1 MSYCPCLLDSA
12 DSSASPCF
20 PGSDSVASSVRKFP
34 CLHLKCSPH
43 CSQVKCVILPY
54 LTSHKNRFCLSKT
67 YKKYNEIRLFY
78 AQFLREY
85 FFSPFLCYNSN
96 MEQEKIIYGNIT
108 LSQLTHFAVELCGK
122 DALIQTGII
131 TDSELNDAY
140 KEKGSYLKFRYTDKN
155 SLFQKIYQFLS
166 ELEKEFEIPLSK
178 TLRKKSL
185 DGKYFEKVELSD
197 FQHFY
202 SHIIWSFIIQICGT
216 RPFENT
222 QNNLS
227 KKIIYDCLLKQ
238 QTSYFIEYIELAS
251 NTTFDEAITEFAK
264 VHNLKYE
271 QIYNEVAENINDNES
286 NSLLHVKKALQKC
299 RKENTNPTW
308 KIFYPFLKAVHK
320 RDKRFSFIFLNLYF
334 YLNFKNAVEWLSF
347 KKSDLQK
354 LELFCKIHQ
363 KTDTENIIQD
373 AISFINENVDMQN
386 LEGITKKASYFDSLL
401 NKNCRENLRIFQSNT
416 NELRNELPHSF
427 SFWENWFCAKD
438 YVYKYLDSGNL
449 EHLENAVKWY
459 GLAFENSKYFMGKS
473 SGQFIHEAIIVSV
486 YLDMKKNPTKAR
498 TRLQKTSDNNAD
510 TKTPLDKTTKNFY
523 DFGLAFDLLL
533 NDMNDACNL
542 YYHCFQNFWNCFS
555 PESECAKNI
564 KNKDL
569 FKASNIET
577 TDTPENEK
585 VLKSRE
591 TLLKITDAKI
601 NNILPTSH
609 NVAYTPISTAIIQGY
624 FDIVELY
631 LDKSKY
637 PSLDLNIP
645 NTNNCYPIHEIATQY
660 LRGNEQKKTKP
671 LVLKILERTDK
682 KVLFTRTNRQ
692 KISPLQTVIQ
702 SLDLDLNK
710 RFLDKMFG
718 TEKIPDD
725 FIISADEVS
734 PIYFALMI
742 KYFFNNPI
750 EYVKKI
756 GIGNI
761 NYKNLFEAGLSES
774 EKENFNT
781 FDISVVME
789 ISKNLEN
796 AVPKE
801 IFNKRKEEIKK
812 KTDEIVALYIER
824 TSDVDGF
831 ISYSMRDPIANKQ
844 GCTALL
850 YACEMDDVETCK
862 SLVSAGGNLRQEI
875 GKSPDFTLP
884 NGNMLFL
891 PNNFIHRAIYFKAWN
906 CLEWFLKDNKNIAA
920 EYMHKKEEN
929 MTWLVYF
936 LLMQQKEIFMNTQKY
951 LDVQNNIN
959 RFLPLFLE
967 AGASLKEDTA
977 FGSAERIL
985 NGR

>member
-1 MSYCPCLLDSA
+1 
-12 DSSASPCF
+12 
-20 PGSDSVASSVRKFP
+20 
-34 CLHLKCSPH
+34 
-43 CSQVKCVILPY
+43 
-54 LTSHKNRFCLSKT
+54 
-67 YKKYNEIRLFY
+67 
-78 AQFLREY
+78 
-85 FFSPFLCYNSN
+85 

-122 DALIQTGII
+122 DALIQIGFL

-166 ELEKEFEIPLSK
+166 ELEKEFEIPLHK
-178 TLRKKSL
+178 TKRKKSL
-185 DGKYFEKVELSD
+185 DGKYFEEVELSD
-197 FQHFY
+197 FQQFY

-227 KKIIYDCLLKQ
+227 KKIIYGHLLIQ
-238 QTSYFIEYIELAS
+238 LTTYFIEYIEFVS
-251 NTTFDEAITEFAK
+251 NITFDEAITEFAK

-271 QIYNEVAENINDNES
+271 QIYTEVAENINDNES
-286 NSLLHVKKALQKC
+286 DSLLHVKKALQKC

-308 KIFYPFLKAVHK
+308 KIFYPFLKAIHK
-320 RDKRFSFIFLNLYF
+320 KDKRFSFIFLNLYF
-334 YLNFKNAVEWLSF
+334 YLNFKNAIKWLSF

-373 AISFINENVDMQN
+373 AASFIDENVNIQN
-386 LEGITKKASYFDSLL
+386 LKDIAEKALYFDNLL
-401 NKNCRENLRIFQSNT
+401 NENCRENLISFQNT
-416 NELRNELPHSF
+416 MNELRNELPHSF

-459 GLAFENSKYFMGKS
+459 GLAFENGKYFMGKS

-498 TRLQKTSDNNAD
+498 TRLQKTSDNNTD

-533 NDMNDACNL
+533 NDMNDAYNL

-555 PESECAKNI
+555 PESECAKII

-601 NNILPTSH
+601 NNILPTTH
-609 NVAYTPISTAIIQGY
+609 NVAYTPISNAIIQGY

-637 PSLDLNIP
+637 PSLNLNIP
-645 NTNNCYPIHEIATQY
+645 NTNNCYPIHEIVSQY
-660 LRGNEQKKTKP
+660 LRGNNQEKIKP
-671 LVLKILERTDK
+671 LILQILEITDK

-710 RFLDKMFG
+710 RFLDKMFS

-742 KYFFNNPI
+742 KYLFNNPF
-750 EYVKKI
+750 EYAEKR
-756 GIGNI
+756 NI
-761 NYKNLFEAGLSES
+761 
-774 EKENFNT
+774 KEISHDS
-781 FDISVVME
+781 DISFIME
-789 ISKNLEN
+789 TSKNLEN
-796 AVPKE
+796 EIPKE
-801 IFNKRKEEIKK
+801 IRDKRKEETKK
-812 KTDEIVALYIER
+812 EINEIVDLYIER
-824 TSDVDGF
+824 TSSVDGF
-831 ISYSMRDPIANKQ
+831 ISYSMREPIANNQ

-850 YACEMDDVETCK
+850 YACEWDDVEICK
-862 SLVSAGGNLRQEI
+862 SLVFAGADLRKEI
-875 GKSPDFTLP
+875 GKTSELTLP

-891 PNNFIHRAIYFKAWN
+891 PYNFIHRTIYFKAWN
-906 CLEWFLKDNKNIAA
+906 CLEWYLKDNKNIAA

-936 LLMQQKEIFMNTQKY
+936 LLMQQFEVMQNPQKC
-951 LDVQNNIN
+951 LDTQNNIN
-959 RFLPLFLE
+959 RFLPLFLK
-967 AGASLKEDTA
+967 AGASLKEDTI

>member
-1 MSYCPCLLDSA
+1 
-12 DSSASPCF
+12 
-20 PGSDSVASSVRKFP
+20 
-34 CLHLKCSPH
+34 
-43 CSQVKCVILPY
+43 
-54 LTSHKNRFCLSKT
+54 
-67 YKKYNEIRLFY
+67 
-78 AQFLREY
+78 
-85 FFSPFLCYNSN
+85 
-96 MEQEKIIYGNIT
+96 MEQEKNIYGNVT
-108 LSQLTHFAVELCGK
+108 LSQLTHFAVEICGK
-122 DALIQTGII
+122 DALMQKKFV

-155 SLFQKIYQFLS
+155 SLFQKIYQFFS
-166 ELEKEFEIPLSK
+166 ELEKEFEIPLRK

-185 DGKYFEKVELSD
+185 DGKYFEEVELSD

-202 SHIIWSFIIQICGT
+202 SQIIWSFIIQICGT

-227 KKIIYDCLLKQ
+227 KKIIYGHLLIQ
-238 QTSYFIEYIELAS
+238 LTTYFIEYIEFVS
-251 NTTFDEAITEFAK
+251 NITFDEAITEFAK

-271 QIYNEVAENINDNES
+271 QIYNDVAENVSNHES
-286 NSLLHVKKALQKC
+286 DSLLNIRKALQKC

-308 KIFYPFLKAVHK
+308 KIFHPFLKAVHK
-320 RDKRFSFIFLNLYF
+320 RDKRFSFILLNLYF
-334 YLNFKNAVEWLSF
+334 YLNFKNAIKWLSF
-347 KKSDLQK
+347 KKTDLQK

-373 AISFINENVDMQN
+373 AASFIDENVNIQN
-386 LEGITKKASYFDSLL
+386 LKDIAEKALYFDNLL
-401 NKNCRENLRIFQSNT
+401 NENCRENLISFQNT
-416 NELRNELPHSF
+416 MNELRNELPHSF

-459 GLAFENSKYFMGKS
+459 GLAFENGKYFMGKS

-498 TRLQKTSDNNAD
+498 TRMQKTSDNNTD

-533 NDMNDACNL
+533 NDMNDAYNL

-555 PESECAKNI
+555 PESECAKII

-601 NNILPTSH
+601 NNILPTTH
-609 NVAYTPISTAIIQGY
+609 NVAYTPISNAIIQGY

-637 PSLDLNIP
+637 PSLNLNIP
-645 NTNNCYPIHEIATQY
+645 NTNNCYPIHEIVSQY
-660 LRGNEQKKTKP
+660 LRGNNQEKIKP
-671 LVLKILERTDK
+671 LILQILEITDK

-801 IFNKRKEEIKK
+801 ILNKRKEEIKK

-862 SLVSAGGNLRQEI
+862 SLVFAGGNLRQEI

-936 LLMQQKEIFMNTQKY
+936 LLMQQEEIFMNTQKY

>member
-1 MSYCPCLLDSA
+1 M
-12 DSSASPCF
+12 
-20 PGSDSVASSVRKFP
+20 
-34 CLHLKCSPH
+34 
-43 CSQVKCVILPY
+43 
-54 LTSHKNRFCLSKT
+54 
-67 YKKYNEIRLFY
+67 
-78 AQFLREY
+78 
-85 FFSPFLCYNSN
+85 
-96 MEQEKIIYGNIT
+96 
-108 LSQLTHFAVELCGK
+108 
-122 DALIQTGII
+122 
-131 TDSELNDAY
+131 
-140 KEKGSYLKFRYTDKN
+140 
-155 SLFQKIYQFLS
+155 
-166 ELEKEFEIPLSK
+166 
-178 TLRKKSL
+178 
-185 DGKYFEKVELSD
+185 
-197 FQHFY
+197 
-202 SHIIWSFIIQICGT
+202 IQICGT
-216 RPFENT
+216 RTFENT

-238 QTSYFIEYIELAS
+238 PISYFIEYIALVS
-251 NTTFDEAITEFAK
+251 TTTFDEVINGFTKE
-264 VHNLKYE
+264 HNLKYE
-271 QIYNEVAENINDNES
+271 QIYNDVAENINDNES
-286 NSLLHVKKALQKC
+286 DSLLNIRKALQKC

-308 KIFYPFLKAVHK
+308 KIFHPFLKAVHK
-320 RDKRFSFIFLNLYF
+320 RDKRFSFILLNLYF
-334 YLNFKNAVEWLSF
+334 YSNFKKAIKWLSF
-347 KKSDLQK
+347 KKTDLQK
-354 LELFCKIHQ
+354 LESFCKNHQ
-363 KTDTENIIQD
+363 KNDTENIIKD
-373 AISFINENVDMQN
+373 AASFINENVDMQN
-386 LEGITKKASYFDSLL
+386 LKDIAKKALYFDSLL

-427 SFWENWFCAKD
+427 FFWENWFCAKD

-449 EHLENAVKWY
+449 EHLENSVKWY
-459 GLAFENSKYFMGKS
+459 GLAFENGKYFMGKS

-498 TRLQKTSDNNAD
+498 TRLQKTSDNNSD
-510 TKTPLDKTTKNFY
+510 TKTPLDQTTKNFY
-523 DFGLAFDLLL
+523 DFGLTFDLLL
-533 NDMNDACNL
+533 NDMNDAYNL

-564 KNKDL
+564 QNEDL
-569 FKASNIET
+569 FKTYGIET

-637 PSLDLNIP
+637 PSLNLNIP
-645 NTNNCYPIHEIATQY
+645 NTNNCYPIHEIVSQY
-660 LRGNEQKKTKP
+660 LRGNDKEKIKP
-671 LVLKILERTDK
+671 LVLQILERTDK

-801 IFNKRKEEIKK
+801 ILNKRKEEIKK

-862 SLVSAGGNLRQEI
+862 SLVFAGGNLRQEI

-936 LLMQQKEIFMNTQKY
+936 LLMQQFEVMQNPQKC
-951 LDVQNNIN
+951 LDTQNNIN

-985 NGR
+985 NGK

>member
-1 MSYCPCLLDSA
+1 
-12 DSSASPCF
+12 
-20 PGSDSVASSVRKFP
+20 
-34 CLHLKCSPH
+34 
-43 CSQVKCVILPY
+43 
-54 LTSHKNRFCLSKT
+54 
-67 YKKYNEIRLFY
+67 
-78 AQFLREY
+78 
-85 FFSPFLCYNSN
+85 
-96 MEQEKIIYGNIT
+96 MEQKKIIYGNVT
-108 LSQLTHFAVELCGK
+108 LSQLIHFAVEICGK
-122 DALIQTGII
+122 GALMQKGFI

-140 KEKGSYLKFRYTDKN
+140 KEKGAYLKFRCTDKN
-155 SLFQKIYQFLS
+155 SLFQKIYQFFS
-166 ELEKEFEIPLSK
+166 EIEKEFEIPLHK
-178 TLRKKSL
+178 TERKKSL
-185 DGKYFEKVELSD
+185 DGKYFEEVELSD
-197 FQHFY
+197 FQQFY
-202 SHIIWSFIIQICGT
+202 SHIIWSFIVQICGT
-216 RPFENT
+216 RPFESP

-238 QTSYFIEYIELAS
+238 PTSYFIEYIALVS
-251 NTTFDEAITEFAK
+251 STTFDEVITEFAK

-286 NSLLHVKKALQKC
+286 DSLLNVRKALQKC

-308 KIFYPFLKAVHK
+308 KIFHPFLKAVHK
-320 RDKRFSFIFLNLYF
+320 RDKRFSFILLNLYF
-334 YLNFKNAVEWLSF
+334 YSNFKNAIKWLSF
-347 KKSDLQK
+347 KKTDLQK
-354 LELFCKIHQ
+354 LESFCKNHQ
-363 KTDTENIIQD
+363 KNDTENIIQD
-373 AISFINENVDMQN
+373 AINFTNESVDMQN
-386 LEGITKKASYFDSLL
+386 LKGITEKTLYFDKLL
-401 NKNCRENLRIFQSNT
+401 NKNCRENLRIFQSNM

-438 YVYKYLDSGNL
+438 YVYKYFDSGNL

-459 GLAFENSKYFMGKS
+459 GLAFENGKYFMGKS
-473 SGQFIHEAIIVSV
+473 SGQFIHEAIIVSA

-498 TRLQKTSDNNAD
+498 TRLQKTSDNNSD
-510 TKTPLDKTTKNFY
+510 TKTPLDQTTKNFY
-523 DFGLAFDLLL
+523 DFGLTFDLLL
-533 NDMNDACNL
+533 NDMNDAYNL

-564 KNKDL
+564 QNEDL
-569 FKASNIET
+569 FRDSGIET
-577 TDTPENEK
+577 TNTPENEK

-591 TLLKITDAKI
+591 TLLKISDAKI

-609 NVAYTPISTAIIQGY
+609 NVAYTPISNAIIQGY

-682 KVLFTRTNRQ
+682 KVLFTQTNRQ
-692 KISPLQTVIQ
+692 KISSLETVIQ

-710 RFLDKMFG
+710 RFLEKMFG
-718 TEKIPDD
+718 AEKIPND

-734 PIYFALMI
+734 PLYFALMI
-742 KYFFNNPI
+742 KYLFNNPV
-750 EYVKKI
+750 EYAEKI
-756 GIGNI
+756 NIGNI
-761 NYKNLFEAGLSES
+761 NYKNLFDPGLSES
-774 EKENFNT
+774 EKEKFHDS
-781 FDISVVME
+781 DISSA
-789 ISKNLEN
+789 IKNFKNLEN

-801 IFNKRKEEIKK
+801 ILNKRKEEIKK

-824 TSDVDGF
+824 TLDVDGF
-831 ISYSMRDPIANKQ
+831 ISYSMRDPIANNQ

-850 YACEMDDVETCK
+850 YACEMDDVEICK
-862 SLVSAGGNLRQEI
+862 SLISAGANLRQQI
-875 GKSPDFTLP
+875 GKTTELPLP

-906 CLEWFLKDNKNIAA
+906 RLEWFLKNNKNLAT
-920 EYMHKKEEN
+920 EYMHRKEEN

-936 LLMQQKEIFMNTQKY
+936 LLMQQNEIMQNPQKC
-951 LDVQNNIN
+951 LATQNNIN

-967 AGASLKEDTA
+967 AGASLKEETV

-985 NGR
+985 SGR

>member
-1 MSYCPCLLDSA
+1 
-12 DSSASPCF
+12 
-20 PGSDSVASSVRKFP
+20 
-34 CLHLKCSPH
+34 
-43 CSQVKCVILPY
+43 
-54 LTSHKNRFCLSKT
+54 
-67 YKKYNEIRLFY
+67 
-78 AQFLREY
+78 
-85 FFSPFLCYNSN
+85 

-122 DALIQTGII
+122 DALIQIGFL

-166 ELEKEFEIPLSK
+166 ELEKEFEIPLHK
-178 TLRKKSL
+178 TKRKKSL
-185 DGKYFEKVELSD
+185 DGKYFEEVELSD
-197 FQHFY
+197 FQQFY

-227 KKIIYDCLLKQ
+227 KKIIYGHLLIQ
-238 QTSYFIEYIELAS
+238 LTTYFIEYIEFVS
-251 NTTFDEAITEFAK
+251 NITFDEAITEFAK

-271 QIYNEVAENINDNES
+271 QIYTEVAENINDNES
-286 NSLLHVKKALQKC
+286 DSLLHVKKALQKC

-308 KIFYPFLKAVHK
+308 KIFYPFLKAIHK
-320 RDKRFSFIFLNLYF
+320 KDKRFSFIFLNLYF
-334 YLNFKNAVEWLSF
+334 YLNFKNAIKWLSF

-373 AISFINENVDMQN
+373 AASFIDENVNIQN
-386 LEGITKKASYFDSLL
+386 LKDIAEKALYFDNLL
-401 NKNCRENLRIFQSNT
+401 NENCRENLISFQNT
-416 NELRNELPHSF
+416 MNELRNELPHSF

-459 GLAFENSKYFMGKS
+459 GLAFENGKYFMGKS

-498 TRLQKTSDNNAD
+498 TRLQKTSDNNTD

-533 NDMNDACNL
+533 NDMNDAYNL

-555 PESECAKNI
+555 PESECAKII

-601 NNILPTSH
+601 NNILPTTH
-609 NVAYTPISTAIIQGY
+609 NVAYTPISNAIIQGY

-637 PSLDLNIP
+637 PSLNLNIP
-645 NTNNCYPIHEIATQY
+645 NTNNCYPIHEIVSQY
-660 LRGNEQKKTKP
+660 LRGNNQEKIKP
-671 LVLKILERTDK
+671 LILQILEITDK

-710 RFLDKMFG
+710 RFLDKMFS

-742 KYFFNNPI
+742 KYLFNNPF
-750 EYVKKI
+750 EYAEKR
-756 GIGNI
+756 NI
-761 NYKNLFEAGLSES
+761 
-774 EKENFNT
+774 KEISHDS
-781 FDISVVME
+781 DISFIME
-789 ISKNLEN
+789 TSKNLEN
-796 AVPKE
+796 EIPKE
-801 IFNKRKEEIKK
+801 IRDKRKEE
-812 KTDEIVALYIER
+812 TNEIVDLYIER
-824 TSDVDGF
+824 TSNVDGF
-831 ISYSMRDPIANKQ
+831 ISYSMRDPIANNQ

-850 YACEMDDVETCK
+850 YACEWDDVEICK
-862 SLVSAGGNLRQEI
+862 SLVFAGADLRKEI
-875 GKSPDFTLP
+875 GKTSELTLP

-891 PNNFIHRAIYFKAWN
+891 PNNFIHRTIYFKAWN
-906 CLEWFLKDNKNIAA
+906 CLEWYLKDNKNIAA

-936 LLMQQKEIFMNTQKY
+936 LLMQQFEVMQNPQKC
-951 LDVQNNIN
+951 LDTQNNIN

-967 AGASLKEDTA
+967 GVIVNCCGLKKSV
-977 FGSAERIL
+977 FFIRQPSFLHRPQKL
-985 NGR
+985 YFWRQVQVV

>member
-1 MSYCPCLLDSA
+1 
-12 DSSASPCF
+12 
-20 PGSDSVASSVRKFP
+20 
-34 CLHLKCSPH
+34 
-43 CSQVKCVILPY
+43 
-54 LTSHKNRFCLSKT
+54 
-67 YKKYNEIRLFY
+67 
-78 AQFLREY
+78 
-85 FFSPFLCYNSN
+85 
-96 MEQEKIIYGNIT
+96 MEQEKIIYGNVT

-122 DALIQTGII
+122 DALIQKGFV

-155 SLFQKIYQFLS
+155 SLFQKIYQFFF
-166 ELEKEFEIPLSK
+166 ELEKEFEIPLHK
-178 TLRKKSL
+178 TEIKKSL
-185 DGKYFEKVELSD
+185 DGKYFEEIELSD
-197 FQHFY
+197 FQQFY

-216 RPFENT
+216 RPFENL

-227 KKIIYDCLLKQ
+227 KKIVYDCLLKQ
-238 QTSYFIEYIELAS
+238 PTSYFIEYIDFV
-251 NTTFDEAITEFAK
+251 NNITFDEAITEFAK

-286 NSLLHVKKALQKC
+286 DSLLHVKKALQKC

-308 KIFYPFLKAVHK
+308 KIFYPFLKAIHK
-320 RDKRFSFIFLNLYF
+320 KDKRFSFIFLNLYF
-334 YLNFKNAVEWLSF
+334 YLNFKNAIKWLSF

-373 AISFINENVDMQN
+373 AASFIDENVNIQN
-386 LEGITKKASYFDSLL
+386 LKDIAEKALYFDNLL
-401 NKNCRENLRIFQSNT
+401 NENCRENLISFQNT
-416 NELRNELPHSF
+416 MNELRNELPHSF

-459 GLAFENSKYFMGKS
+459 GLAFENGKYFMGKS

-498 TRLQKTSDNNAD
+498 TRLQKTSDNNTD

-533 NDMNDACNL
+533 NDMNDAYNL

-555 PESECAKNI
+555 PESECAKII

-601 NNILPTSH
+601 NNILPTTH
-609 NVAYTPISTAIIQGY
+609 NVAYTPISNAIIQGY

-637 PSLDLNIP
+637 PSLNLNIP
-645 NTNNCYPIHEIATQY
+645 NTNNCYPIHEIVSQY
-660 LRGNEQKKTKP
+660 LRGNNQEKIKP
-671 LVLKILERTDK
+671 LILQILEITDK

-710 RFLDKMFG
+710 RFLDKMFS

-742 KYFFNNPI
+742 KYLFNNPF
-750 EYVKKI
+750 EYAEKR
-756 GIGNI
+756 NI
-761 NYKNLFEAGLSES
+761 
-774 EKENFNT
+774 KEISHDS
-781 FDISVVME
+781 DISFIME
-789 ISKNLEN
+789 TSKNLEN
-796 AVPKE
+796 EIPKE
-801 IFNKRKEEIKK
+801 IRDKRKEE
-812 KTDEIVALYIER
+812 TNEIVDLYIER
-824 TSDVDGF
+824 TSNVDGF
-831 ISYSMRDPIANKQ
+831 ISYSMRDPIANNQ

-850 YACEMDDVETCK
+850 YACEWDDVEICK
-862 SLVSAGGNLRQEI
+862 SLVFAGADLRKEI
-875 GKSPDFTLP
+875 GKTSELTLP

-891 PNNFIHRAIYFKAWN
+891 PYNFIHRAIYLKAWN

-936 LLMQQKEIFMNTQKY
+936 LLMQQEEIFMNTQKY

>member
-1 MSYCPCLLDSA
+1 
-12 DSSASPCF
+12 
-20 PGSDSVASSVRKFP
+20 
-34 CLHLKCSPH
+34 
-43 CSQVKCVILPY
+43 
-54 LTSHKNRFCLSKT
+54 
-67 YKKYNEIRLFY
+67 
-78 AQFLREY
+78 
-85 FFSPFLCYNSN
+85 

-122 DALIQTGII
+122 DALIQIGFL

-166 ELEKEFEIPLSK
+166 ELEKEFEIPLHK
-178 TLRKKSL
+178 TKRKKSL
-185 DGKYFEKVELSD
+185 DGKYFEEVELSD
-197 FQHFY
+197 FQQFY

-227 KKIIYDCLLKQ
+227 KKIIYGHLLIQ
-238 QTSYFIEYIELAS
+238 LTTYFIEYIEFVS
-251 NTTFDEAITEFAK
+251 NITFDEAITEFAK

-271 QIYNEVAENINDNES
+271 QIYTEVAENINDNES
-286 NSLLHVKKALQKC
+286 DSLLHVKKALQKC

-308 KIFYPFLKAVHK
+308 KIFYPFLKAIHK
-320 RDKRFSFIFLNLYF
+320 KDKRFSFIFLNLYF
-334 YLNFKNAVEWLSF
+334 YLNFKNAIKWLSF

-373 AISFINENVDMQN
+373 AASFIDENVDMQN
-386 LEGITKKASYFDSLL
+386 LKDIAKKALYFDSLL

-427 SFWENWFCAKD
+427 FFWENWFCAKD

-459 GLAFENSKYFMGKS
+459 GLAFENGKYFMGKS
-473 SGQFIHEAIIVSV
+473 AEQFIHESIIVSV

-498 TRLQKTSDNNAD
+498 TRLQKTSENNSD
-510 TKTPLDKTTKNFY
+510 TKTPLDQTTKNFY
-523 DFGLAFDLLL
+523 DFGLTFDLLL
-533 NDMNDACNL
+533 NDMNDAYNL

-555 PESECAKNI
+555 PESECAKII

-609 NVAYTPISTAIIQGY
+609 NVAYTPISNAIMQGY

-637 PSLDLNIP
+637 PSLNLNIP
-645 NTNNCYPIHEIATQY
+645 NTNNCYPIHEIVTQY
-660 LRGNEQKKTKP
+660 LRGNDQEKIKP
-671 LVLKILERTDK
+671 LVLQILERTDK

-710 RFLDKMFG
+710 RFLDKMFS

-742 KYFFNNPI
+742 KYLFNNPF
-750 EYVKKI
+750 EYAEKR
-756 GIGNI
+756 NI
-761 NYKNLFEAGLSES
+761 
-774 EKENFNT
+774 KEISHDS
-781 FDISVVME
+781 DISFIME
-789 ISKNLEN
+789 TSKNLEN
-796 AVPKE
+796 EIPKE
-801 IFNKRKEEIKK
+801 IRDKRKEE
-812 KTDEIVALYIER
+812 TNEIVDLYIER
-824 TSDVDGF
+824 TSNVDGF
-831 ISYSMRDPIANKQ
+831 ISYSMRDPIANNQ

-850 YACEMDDVETCK
+850 YACEWDDVEICK
-862 SLVSAGGNLRQEI
+862 SLVFAGANLRQQI
-875 GKSPDFTLP
+875 GKTTELPLP

-936 LLMQQKEIFMNTQKY
+936 LLMQQNEIMQNPQKC
-951 LDVQNNIN
+951 LDTQNNIN

-967 AGASLKEDTA
+967 GVIVNCCGLKKSV
-977 FGSAERIL
+977 FFIR
-985 NGR
+985 

>member
-1 MSYCPCLLDSA
+1 
-12 DSSASPCF
+12 
-20 PGSDSVASSVRKFP
+20 
-34 CLHLKCSPH
+34 
-43 CSQVKCVILPY
+43 
-54 LTSHKNRFCLSKT
+54 
-67 YKKYNEIRLFY
+67 
-78 AQFLREY
+78 
-85 FFSPFLCYNSN
+85 

-122 DALIQTGII
+122 DALIQMGFL

-166 ELEKEFEIPLSK
+166 ELEKEFEIPLHK
-178 TLRKKSL
+178 TKRKKSL
-185 DGKYFEKVELSD
+185 DGKYFEEVELSD
-197 FQHFY
+197 FQQFY

-227 KKIIYDCLLKQ
+227 KKIIYGHLLIQ
-238 QTSYFIEYIELAS
+238 LTTYFIEYIEFVS
-251 NTTFDEAITEFAK
+251 NITFDEAITEFAK

-271 QIYNEVAENINDNES
+271 QIYTEVAENINDNES
-286 NSLLHVKKALQKC
+286 DSLLHVRKALQKC
-299 RKENTNPTW
+299 KKENTNPTW
-308 KIFYPFLKAVHK
+308 KIFYPFLKTVHK
-320 RDKRFSFIFLNLYF
+320 RDKRLSFIFLKLYF
-334 YLNFKNAVEWLSF
+334 YLNFKNAIKWLSF
-347 KKSDLQK
+347 KKTDLQK
-354 LELFCKIHQ
+354 LESFCKNHQ
-363 KTDTENIIQD
+363 KNDTENIIKD
-373 AISFINENVDMQN
+373 AASFINENVDMQN
-386 LEGITKKASYFDSLL
+386 LKDIAKKALYFDSLL

-427 SFWENWFCAKD
+427 FFWENWFCAKD

-459 GLAFENSKYFMGKS
+459 GLAFENGKYFMGKS
-473 SGQFIHEAIIVSV
+473 AEQFIHESIIVSV

-498 TRLQKTSDNNAD
+498 TRLQKTSENNSD
-510 TKTPLDKTTKNFY
+510 TKTPLDQTTKNFY
-523 DFGLAFDLLL
+523 DFGLTFDLLL
-533 NDMNDACNL
+533 NDMNDAYNL

-555 PESECAKNI
+555 PESECAKII

-609 NVAYTPISTAIIQGY
+609 NVAYTPISNAIMQGY

-637 PSLDLNIP
+637 PSLNLNIP
-645 NTNNCYPIHEIATQY
+645 NTNNCYPIHEIVSQY
-660 LRGNEQKKTKP
+660 LRGNDKEKIKP
-671 LVLKILERTDK
+671 FVLQILERTDK

-801 IFNKRKEEIKK
+801 ILNKRKEEIKK

-850 YACEMDDVETCK
+850 YAYEMDDVETCK
-862 SLVSAGGNLRQEI
+862 SLVFAGGNLRQEI

>member
-1 MSYCPCLLDSA
+1 
-12 DSSASPCF
+12 
-20 PGSDSVASSVRKFP
+20 
-34 CLHLKCSPH
+34 
-43 CSQVKCVILPY
+43 
-54 LTSHKNRFCLSKT
+54 
-67 YKKYNEIRLFY
+67 
-78 AQFLREY
+78 
-85 FFSPFLCYNSN
+85 
-96 MEQEKIIYGNIT
+96 MEQEKIIYGNVT
-108 LSQLTHFAVELCGK
+108 LSQLTHFAVEICGK
-122 DALIQTGII
+122 DALIQKGFV

-155 SLFQKIYQFLS
+155 SLFQKIYQFFS
-166 ELEKEFEIPLSK
+166 EIEKEFEIPLHK
-178 TLRKKSL
+178 TERKKSL
-185 DGKYFEKVELSD
+185 DGKYFEEIELSD

-238 QTSYFIEYIELAS
+238 PISYFIEYIALVS
-251 NTTFDEAITEFAK
+251 TTTFDEVINGFTKE
-264 VHNLKYE
+264 HNLKYE
-271 QIYNEVAENINDNES
+271 QIYNDVAENINDNES
-286 NSLLHVKKALQKC
+286 DSLLNIRKALQKC

-308 KIFYPFLKAVHK
+308 KIFHPFLKAVHK
-320 RDKRFSFIFLNLYF
+320 RDKRFSFILLNLYF
-334 YLNFKNAVEWLSF
+334 YSNFKKAIKWLSF

-354 LELFCKIHQ
+354 LELFCENHQ
-363 KTDTENIIQD
+363 KIDAENIIKD
-373 AISFINENVDMQN
+373 SISFINENVDMQN
-386 LEGITKKASYFDSLL
+386 LKDITEKALYFDNLL
-401 NKNCRENLRIFQSNT
+401 NKNCRENMISFQSKI

-427 SFWENWFCAKD
+427 FFWENWFCAKD

-449 EHLENAVKWY
+449 EHLENSVKWY
-459 GLAFENSKYFMGKS
+459 GLAFENGKYFMGKS

-498 TRLQKTSDNNAD
+498 TRLQKTSDNNSD
-510 TKTPLDKTTKNFY
+510 TKTPLDQTTKNFY
-523 DFGLAFDLLL
+523 DFGLTFDLLL
-533 NDMNDACNL
+533 NDMNDAYNL

-564 KNKDL
+564 QNEDL
-569 FKASNIET
+569 FKTYGIET

-591 TLLKITDAKI
+591 ILLKITDAKI

-645 NTNNCYPIHEIATQY
+645 NTNNCYPIHEIVSQY
-660 LRGNEQKKTKP
+660 LRGNDKEKIKP
-671 LVLKILERTDK
+671 LVLQILERTDK

-692 KISPLQTVIQ
+692 KISPLQTVIH

-725 FIISADEVS
+725 FIISADELS
-734 PIYFALMI
+734 PLYFALMT

-750 EYVKKI
+750 EYVKKRN
-756 GIGNI
+756 IGNI
-761 NYKNLFEAGLSES
+761 NYKNLFAPGLSES
-774 EKENFNT
+774 EKEIFNT
-781 FDISVVME
+781 FDSSFVMK
-789 ISKNLEN
+789 IFKNLEN
-796 AVPKE
+796 KIPKE
-801 IFNKRKEEIKK
+801 ICDKRKEEIKK

-831 ISYSMRDPIANKQ
+831 ISYSMRDPNQ

-850 YACEMDDVETCK
+850 YACEWDDIEICK
-862 SLVSAGGNLRQEI
+862 SLISAGADLRKEI
-875 GKSPDFTLP
+875 GKTSELTLP

-891 PNNFIHRAIYFKAWN
+891 PNNFIHRAIYLKAWN
-906 CLEWFLKDNKNIAA
+906 CLECFLKDNKNIAA

-929 MTWLVYF
+929 TTWLVYF
-936 LLMQQKEIFMNTQKY
+936 LLMQQFEVMQNPQKCM
-951 LDVQNNIN
+951 DTQNNIN

-967 AGASLKEDTA
+967 AGASLKEDTI

-985 NGR
+985 NGK

>member
-1 MSYCPCLLDSA
+1 
-12 DSSASPCF
+12 
-20 PGSDSVASSVRKFP
+20 
-34 CLHLKCSPH
+34 
-43 CSQVKCVILPY
+43 
-54 LTSHKNRFCLSKT
+54 
-67 YKKYNEIRLFY
+67 
-78 AQFLREY
+78 
-85 FFSPFLCYNSN
+85 

-122 DALIQTGII
+122 DALIQMGFL

-140 KEKGSYLKFRYTDKN
+140 KEKGSYLKFRNTDKN

-166 ELEKEFEIPLSK
+166 ELEKEFEIPLHK
-178 TLRKKSL
+178 TKRKKSL
-185 DGKYFEKVELSD
+185 DGKYFEEVELSD
-197 FQHFY
+197 FQQFY

-227 KKIIYDCLLKQ
+227 KKIIYGHLLIQ
-238 QTSYFIEYIELAS
+238 LTTYFIEYIEFVS
-251 NTTFDEAITEFAK
+251 NITFDEAITEFAK

-271 QIYNEVAENINDNES
+271 QIYTEVAENINDNES
-286 NSLLHVKKALQKC
+286 DSLLHVRKALQKC
-299 RKENTNPTW
+299 KKENTNPTW
-308 KIFYPFLKAVHK
+308 KIFYPFLKTVHK
-320 RDKRFSFIFLNLYF
+320 RDKRLSFIFLKLYF
-334 YLNFKNAVEWLSF
+334 YLNFKNAIKWLSF
-347 KKSDLQK
+347 KKTDLQK
-354 LELFCKIHQ
+354 LESFCKNHQ
-363 KTDTENIIQD
+363 KNDTENIIKD
-373 AISFINENVDMQN
+373 AASFINENVDMQN
-386 LEGITKKASYFDSLL
+386 LKDIAEKALYFDNLL
-401 NKNCRENLRIFQSNT
+401 NENCRENLISFQNT
-416 NELRNELPHSF
+416 MNELRNELPHSF

-449 EHLENAVKWY
+449 EYLENAVKWY
-459 GLAFENSKYFMGKS
+459 GLAFENGKYFMGKS

-498 TRLQKTSDNNAD
+498 TRLQKTSDNNTD

-533 NDMNDACNL
+533 NDMNDAYNL

-555 PESECAKNI
+555 PESECAKII

-601 NNILPTSH
+601 NNILPTTH
-609 NVAYTPISTAIIQGY
+609 NVAYTPISNAIIQGY

-637 PSLDLNIP
+637 PSLNLNIP
-645 NTNNCYPIHEIATQY
+645 NTNNCYPIHEIVSQY
-660 LRGNEQKKTKP
+660 LRGNNQEKIKP
-671 LVLKILERTDK
+671 LILQILEITDK

-710 RFLDKMFG
+710 RFLDKMFS

-742 KYFFNNPI
+742 KYLFNNPF
-750 EYVKKI
+750 EYAEKR
-756 GIGNI
+756 NI
-761 NYKNLFEAGLSES
+761 
-774 EKENFNT
+774 KEISHDS
-781 FDISVVME
+781 DISFIME
-789 ISKNLEN
+789 TSKNLEN
-796 AVPKE
+796 EIPKE
-801 IFNKRKEEIKK
+801 IRDKRKEE
-812 KTDEIVALYIER
+812 TNEIVDLYIER
-824 TSDVDGF
+824 TSNVDGF
-831 ISYSMRDPIANKQ
+831 ISYSMRDPIANNQ

-850 YACEMDDVETCK
+850 YACEWDDVEICK
-862 SLVSAGGNLRQEI
+862 SLVFAGADLRKEI
-875 GKSPDFTLP
+875 GKTSELTLP

-891 PNNFIHRAIYFKAWN
+891 PNNFIHRTIYFKAWN
-906 CLEWFLKDNKNIAA
+906 CLEWYLKDNKNIAA

-936 LLMQQKEIFMNTQKY
+936 LLMQQFEVMQNPQKC
-951 LDVQNNIN
+951 LDTQNNIN

>member
-1 MSYCPCLLDSA
+1 M
-12 DSSASPCF
+12 
-20 PGSDSVASSVRKFP
+20 
-34 CLHLKCSPH
+34 
-43 CSQVKCVILPY
+43 
-54 LTSHKNRFCLSKT
+54 
-67 YKKYNEIRLFY
+67 
-78 AQFLREY
+78 
-85 FFSPFLCYNSN
+85 
-96 MEQEKIIYGNIT
+96 
-108 LSQLTHFAVELCGK
+108 THFAVELCGK
-122 DALIQTGII
+122 DALIQMGFL

-166 ELEKEFEIPLSK
+166 ELEKEFEIPLHK
-178 TLRKKSL
+178 TKRKKSL
-185 DGKYFEKVELSD
+185 DGKYFEEVELSD

-216 RPFENT
+216 RPFENS

-238 QTSYFIEYIELAS
+238 PTTYFIKYIELVS
-251 NTTFDEAITEFAK
+251 NTTFDEIITEFAK

-271 QIYNEVAENINDNES
+271 QIYTEVAENINDNES
-286 NSLLHVKKALQKC
+286 DSLLHVKKALQKC

-308 KIFYPFLKAVHK
+308 KIFYPFLKAIHK
-320 RDKRFSFIFLNLYF
+320 KDKRFSFIFLNLYF
-334 YLNFKNAVEWLSF
+334 YLNFKNAIKWLSF

-373 AISFINENVDMQN
+373 AASFIDENVNIQN
-386 LEGITKKASYFDSLL
+386 LKDIAEKALYFDNLL
-401 NKNCRENLRIFQSNT
+401 NENCRENLISFQNT
-416 NELRNELPHSF
+416 MNELRNELPHSF

-438 YVYKYLDSGNL
+438 YVCKYLDSGNL

-459 GLAFENSKYFMGKS
+459 ELAFEKGKYFMGKS
-473 SGQFIHEAIIVSV
+473 AEQFIHEAISISV
-486 YLDMKKNPTKAR
+486 YIDMKKNPAKAR
-498 TRLQKTSDNNAD
+498 TRLQKTSDNNSD
-510 TKTPLDKTTKNFY
+510 TKTPLDQTTKNFY
-523 DFGLAFDLLL
+523 DFGLTFDLLL
-533 NDMNDACNL
+533 NDMNDAYNL

-555 PESECAKNI
+555 PESECAKII

-601 NNILPTSH
+601 NNILHTSH
-609 NVAYTPISTAIIQGY
+609 NVAYTPISNAIMQGY

-637 PSLDLNIP
+637 PSLNLNIP
-645 NTNNCYPIHEIATQY
+645 NTNNCYPIHEIVTQY
-660 LRGNEQKKTKP
+660 LRGNDQEKIKP
-671 LVLKILERTDK
+671 LVLQILERTDK

-718 TEKIPDD
+718 TEKIPND
-725 FIISADEVS
+725 FIISADEIS
-734 PIYFALMI
+734 PLYFALMT
-742 KYFFNNPI
+742 KYLFNNPF
-750 EYVKKI
+750 EYAEKR
-756 GIGNI
+756 NI
-761 NYKNLFEAGLSES
+761 
-774 EKENFNT
+774 KEISHDS
-781 FDISVVME
+781 DISFIME
-789 ISKNLEN
+789 TSKNLEN
-796 AVPKE
+796 EIPKE
-801 IFNKRKEEIKK
+801 IRDKRKEE
-812 KTDEIVALYIER
+812 TNEIVDLYIER
-824 TSDVDGF
+824 TSNVDGF
-831 ISYSMRDPIANKQ
+831 ISYSMRDPIANNQ

-850 YACEMDDVETCK
+850 YACEWDDVEICK
-862 SLVSAGGNLRQEI
+862 SLVFAGANLRQQI
-875 GKSPDFTLP
+875 GKTTELPLP

-936 LLMQQKEIFMNTQKY
+936 LLMQQFEVMQNPQKC
-951 LDVQNNIN
+951 LDTQNNIN

-967 AGASLKEDTA
+967 GVIVNCCGLKKSV
-977 FGSAERIL
+977 FFIRQPSFVHRPQKL
-985 NGR
+985 YFWRQVQVV

>member
-1 MSYCPCLLDSA
+1 
-12 DSSASPCF
+12 
-20 PGSDSVASSVRKFP
+20 
-34 CLHLKCSPH
+34 
-43 CSQVKCVILPY
+43 
-54 LTSHKNRFCLSKT
+54 
-67 YKKYNEIRLFY
+67 
-78 AQFLREY
+78 
-85 FFSPFLCYNSN
+85 

-122 DALIQTGII
+122 DALIQMGFL

-166 ELEKEFEIPLSK
+166 ELEKEFEIPLHK
-178 TLRKKSL
+178 TKRKKSL
-185 DGKYFEKVELSD
+185 DGKYFEEVELSD
-197 FQHFY
+197 FQQFY

-227 KKIIYDCLLKQ
+227 KKIIYGHLLIQ
-238 QTSYFIEYIELAS
+238 LTTYFIEYIEFVS
-251 NTTFDEAITEFAK
+251 NITFDEAITEFAK

-271 QIYNEVAENINDNES
+271 QIYTEVAENINDNES
-286 NSLLHVKKALQKC
+286 DSLLHVRKALQKC
-299 RKENTNPTW
+299 KKENTNPTW
-308 KIFYPFLKAVHK
+308 KIFYPFLKTVHK
-320 RDKRFSFIFLNLYF
+320 RDKRLSFIFLKLYF
-334 YLNFKNAVEWLSF
+334 YLNFKNAIKWLSF
-347 KKSDLQK
+347 KKTDLQK
-354 LELFCKIHQ
+354 LESFCKNHQ
-363 KTDTENIIQD
+363 KNDTENIIKD
-373 AISFINENVDMQN
+373 AASFINENVDMQN
-386 LEGITKKASYFDSLL
+386 LKDIAKKALYFDSLV

-427 SFWENWFCAKD
+427 FFWENWFCAKD

-459 GLAFENSKYFMGKS
+459 GLAFENGKYFMGKS
-473 SGQFIHEAIIVSV
+473 AEQFIHESIIVSV

-498 TRLQKTSDNNAD
+498 TRLQKTSENNSD
-510 TKTPLDKTTKNFY
+510 TKTPLDQTTKNFY
-523 DFGLAFDLLL
+523 DFGLTFDLLL
-533 NDMNDACNL
+533 NDMNDAYNL

-555 PESECAKNI
+555 PESECAKII

-609 NVAYTPISTAIIQGY
+609 NVAYTPISNAIIQGY

-637 PSLDLNIP
+637 PSLNLNIP
-645 NTNNCYPIHEIATQY
+645 NTNNCYPIHEIVSQY
-660 LRGNEQKKTKP
+660 LRGNNQEKIKP
-671 LVLKILERTDK
+671 LILQILEITDK

-710 RFLDKMFG
+710 RFLDKMFS

-742 KYFFNNPI
+742 KYLFNNPF
-750 EYVKKI
+750 EYAEKR
-756 GIGNI
+756 NI
-761 NYKNLFEAGLSES
+761 
-774 EKENFNT
+774 KEISHDS
-781 FDISVVME
+781 DISFIME
-789 ISKNLEN
+789 TSKNLEN
-796 AVPKE
+796 EIPKE
-801 IFNKRKEEIKK
+801 IRDKRKEE
-812 KTDEIVALYIER
+812 TNEIVDLYIER
-824 TSDVDGF
+824 TSNVDGF
-831 ISYSMRDPIANKQ
+831 ISYSMRDPIANNQ

-850 YACEMDDVETCK
+850 YACEWEDVEICK
-862 SLVSAGGNLRQEI
+862 SLVFAGADLRKEI
-875 GKSPDFTLP
+875 GKTSELTLP

-891 PNNFIHRAIYFKAWN
+891 PYNFIHRTIYFKAWN
-906 CLEWFLKDNKNIAA
+906 CLEWYLKDNKNIAA

-936 LLMQQKEIFMNTQKY
+936 LLMQQFEVMQNPQKC
-951 LDVQNNIN
+951 LDTQNNIN

-967 AGASLKEDTA
+967 GVIVNCCGLKKSV
-977 FGSAERIL
+977 FFIRQPSFVHRPQKL
-985 NGR
+985 YFWRQVQVV

>member
-1 MSYCPCLLDSA
+1 MLNFFA
-12 DSSASPCF
+12 F
-20 PGSDSVASSVRKFP
+20 ETKKASSKYPIKVVIVLSLISFFVSV
-34 CLHLKCSPH
+34 LK
-43 CSQVKCVILPY
+43 V
-54 LTSHKNRFCLSKT
+54 
-67 YKKYNEIRLFY
+67 
-78 AQFLREY
+78 
-85 FFSPFLCYNSN
+85 
-96 MEQEKIIYGNIT
+96 
-108 LSQLTHFAVELCGK
+108 
-122 DALIQTGII
+122 
-131 TDSELNDAY
+131 
-140 KEKGSYLKFRYTDKN
+140 
-155 SLFQKIYQFLS
+155 
-166 ELEKEFEIPLSK
+166 
-178 TLRKKSL
+178 
-185 DGKYFEKVELSD
+185 
-197 FQHFY
+197 
-202 SHIIWSFIIQICGT
+202 
-216 RPFENT
+216 
-222 QNNLS
+222 
-227 KKIIYDCLLKQ
+227 
-238 QTSYFIEYIELAS
+238 LAS
-251 NTTFDEAITEFAK
+251 FKAFTGEPIIE
-264 VHNLKYE
+264 
-271 QIYNEVAENINDNES
+271 ES
-286 NSLLHVKKALQKC
+286 
-299 RKENTNPTW
+299 
-308 KIFYPFLKAVHK
+308 
-320 RDKRFSFIFLNLYF
+320 
-334 YLNFKNAVEWLSF
+334 
-347 KKSDLQK
+347 
-354 LELFCKIHQ
+354 
-363 KTDTENIIQD
+363 
-373 AISFINENVDMQN
+373 
-386 LEGITKKASYFDSLL
+386 ITKKALYFDNLL
-401 NKNCRENLRIFQSNT
+401 NKNCRENLISFQSNT

-459 GLAFENSKYFMGKS
+459 GLAFENGKYFMGKS
-473 SGQFIHEAIIVSV
+473 AEQFIHEAIIVSV

-498 TRLQKTSDNNAD
+498 TRLQKTSDNNTD

-523 DFGLAFDLLL
+523 DFGLSFNLLL
-533 NDMNDACNL
+533 NDMNDAYNL

-591 TLLKITDAKI
+591 TLLKITDGKV
-601 NNILPTSH
+601 NNILPTTH

-624 FDIVELY
+624 FNIVELY

-637 PSLDLNIP
+637 PSLNLNIP
-645 NTNNCYPIHEIATQY
+645 NTNNCYPIHEIVSQY
-660 LRGNEQKKTKP
+660 LRGNNQEKIKP
-671 LVLKILERTDK
+671 LVLQILERTDK

-718 TEKIPDD
+718 TEKIPAD

-796 AVPKE
+796 AVLKE
-801 IFNKRKEEIKK
+801 ILNKRKEEIKK

-862 SLVSAGGNLRQEI
+862 SLVFAGGNLRQEI
-875 GKSPDFTLP
+875 GKTSELTLP

-906 CLEWFLKDNKNIAA
+906 CLEWYLKDNKNIAA

-936 LLMQQKEIFMNTQKY
+936 LLIQQFEVMQNPQKC
-951 LDVQNNIN
+951 LDTQNNIN

-985 NGR
+985 NGK

>member
-1 MSYCPCLLDSA
+1 
-12 DSSASPCF
+12 
-20 PGSDSVASSVRKFP
+20 
-34 CLHLKCSPH
+34 
-43 CSQVKCVILPY
+43 
-54 LTSHKNRFCLSKT
+54 
-67 YKKYNEIRLFY
+67 
-78 AQFLREY
+78 
-85 FFSPFLCYNSN
+85 

-122 DALIQTGII
+122 DALIQMGFL

-166 ELEKEFEIPLSK
+166 ELEKEFEIPLHK
-178 TLRKKSL
+178 TKRKKSL
-185 DGKYFEKVELSD
+185 DGKYFEEVELSD
-197 FQHFY
+197 FQQFY

-227 KKIIYDCLLKQ
+227 KKIIYGHLLIQ
-238 QTSYFIEYIELAS
+238 LTTYFIEYIEFVS
-251 NTTFDEAITEFAK
+251 NITFDEAITEFAK

-271 QIYNEVAENINDNES
+271 QIYTEVAENINDNES
-286 NSLLHVKKALQKC
+286 DSLLHVRKALQKC
-299 RKENTNPTW
+299 KKENTNPTW
-308 KIFYPFLKAVHK
+308 KIFYPFLKTVHK
-320 RDKRFSFIFLNLYF
+320 RDKRLSFIFLKLYF
-334 YLNFKNAVEWLSF
+334 YLNFKNAIKWLSF
-347 KKSDLQK
+347 KKTDLQK
-354 LELFCKIHQ
+354 LESFCKNHQ
-363 KTDTENIIQD
+363 KNDTENIIKD
-373 AISFINENVDMQN
+373 AASFINENVDMQN
-386 LEGITKKASYFDSLL
+386 LKDIAKKALYFDSLL

-427 SFWENWFCAKD
+427 FFWENWFCAKD

-459 GLAFENSKYFMGKS
+459 GLAFENGKYFMGKS
-473 SGQFIHEAIIVSV
+473 AEQFIHESIIVSV

-498 TRLQKTSDNNAD
+498 TRLQKTSENNSD
-510 TKTPLDKTTKNFY
+510 TKTPLDQTTKNFY
-523 DFGLAFDLLL
+523 DFGLTFDLLL
-533 NDMNDACNL
+533 NDMNDAYNL

-555 PESECAKNI
+555 PESECAKII

-609 NVAYTPISTAIIQGY
+609 NVAYTPISNAIMQGY

-637 PSLDLNIP
+637 PSLNLNIP
-645 NTNNCYPIHEIATQY
+645 NTNNCYPIHEIVTQY
-660 LRGNEQKKTKP
+660 LRGNDQEKIKP
-671 LVLKILERTDK
+671 LVLQILERTDK

-710 RFLDKMFG
+710 RFLDKMFS

-742 KYFFNNPI
+742 KYLFNNPF
-750 EYVKKI
+750 EYAEKR
-756 GIGNI
+756 NI
-761 NYKNLFEAGLSES
+761 
-774 EKENFNT
+774 KEISHDS
-781 FDISVVME
+781 DISFIME
-789 ISKNLEN
+789 TSKNLEN
-796 AVPKE
+796 EIPKE
-801 IFNKRKEEIKK
+801 IRDKRKEE
-812 KTDEIVALYIER
+812 TNEIVDLYIER
-824 TSDVDGF
+824 TSNVDGF
-831 ISYSMRDPIANKQ
+831 ISYSMRDPIANNQ

-850 YACEMDDVETCK
+850 YACEWDDVEICK
-862 SLVSAGGNLRQEI
+862 SLVFAGADLRKEI
-875 GKSPDFTLP
+875 GKTSELTLP

-891 PNNFIHRAIYFKAWN
+891 PNNFIHRTIYFKAWN
-906 CLEWFLKDNKNIAA
+906 CLEWYLKDNKNIAA

-936 LLMQQKEIFMNTQKY
+936 LLMQQFEVMQNPQKC
-951 LDVQNNIN
+951 LDTQNNIN

-967 AGASLKEDTA
+967 GVIVNCCGLKKSV
-977 FGSAERIL
+977 FFIR
-985 NGR
+985 

>member
-1 MSYCPCLLDSA
+1 
-12 DSSASPCF
+12 
-20 PGSDSVASSVRKFP
+20 
-34 CLHLKCSPH
+34 
-43 CSQVKCVILPY
+43 
-54 LTSHKNRFCLSKT
+54 
-67 YKKYNEIRLFY
+67 
-78 AQFLREY
+78 
-85 FFSPFLCYNSN
+85 

-122 DALIQTGII
+122 DALIQMGFL

-166 ELEKEFEIPLSK
+166 ELEKEFEIPLHK
-178 TLRKKSL
+178 TKRKKSL
-185 DGKYFEKVELSD
+185 DGKYFEEVELSD
-197 FQHFY
+197 FQQFY

-227 KKIIYDCLLKQ
+227 KKIIYGHLLIQ
-238 QTSYFIEYIELAS
+238 LTTYFIEYIEFVS
-251 NTTFDEAITEFAK
+251 NITFDEAITEFAK

-271 QIYNEVAENINDNES
+271 QIYTEVAENINDNES
-286 NSLLHVKKALQKC
+286 DSLLHVRKALQKC

-308 KIFYPFLKAVHK
+308 KIFYPFLKAIHK
-320 RDKRFSFIFLNLYF
+320 KDKRFSFIFLNLYF
-334 YLNFKNAVEWLSF
+334 YLNFKNAIKWLSF

-373 AISFINENVDMQN
+373 AASFIDENVNIQN
-386 LEGITKKASYFDSLL
+386 LKDIAEKALYFDNLL
-401 NKNCRENLRIFQSNT
+401 NENCRENLISFQSNT

-459 GLAFENSKYFMGKS
+459 GLAFENGKYFMGKS

-523 DFGLAFDLLL
+523 DFGLTFDLLL
-533 NDMNDACNL
+533 NDMNDAYNL

-555 PESECAKNI
+555 PESECAKII

-591 TLLKITDAKI
+591 TLLKITDGKI
-601 NNILPTSH
+601 NNILPTTH

-624 FDIVELY
+624 FNIVELY

-637 PSLDLNIP
+637 PSLNLNIP
-645 NTNNCYPIHEIATQY
+645 NTNNCYPIHEILSQY
-660 LRGNEQKKTKP
+660 LRGNNQEKIKP
-671 LVLKILERTDK
+671 LVLQILERTDK

-756 GIGNI
+756 DIGNI

-801 IFNKRKEEIKK
+801 ILNKRKEEIKK

-831 ISYSMRDPIANKQ
+831 ISYSMRDQIANKQ

-862 SLVSAGGNLRQEI
+862 SLVFAGADLRKEI
-875 GKSPDFTLP
+875 GKTSELMLP

-891 PNNFIHRAIYFKAWN
+891 LNNFIHRAIYLKAWN

-985 NGR
+985 NVK

>member
-1 MSYCPCLLDSA
+1 
-12 DSSASPCF
+12 
-20 PGSDSVASSVRKFP
+20 
-34 CLHLKCSPH
+34 
-43 CSQVKCVILPY
+43 
-54 LTSHKNRFCLSKT
+54 
-67 YKKYNEIRLFY
+67 
-78 AQFLREY
+78 
-85 FFSPFLCYNSN
+85 
-96 MEQEKIIYGNIT
+96 MEQEKNIYGNVT
-108 LSQLTHFAVELCGK
+108 LSQLTHFVVELCGK
-122 DALIQTGII
+122 DALIQMEFV

-166 ELEKEFEIPLSK
+166 ELEKEFEIPLHK
-178 TLRKKSL
+178 TERKKSL
-185 DGKYFEKVELSD
+185 DGKYFEEVELSD
-197 FQHFY
+197 FQQFY
-202 SHIIWSFIIQICGT
+202 SHIIWSFMIQICGT
-216 RPFENT
+216 RTFENT

-238 QTSYFIEYIELAS
+238 PISYFIEYIALVS
-251 NTTFDEAITEFAK
+251 TTTFDEVINGFTKE
-264 VHNLKYE
+264 HNLKYE
-271 QIYNEVAENINDNES
+271 QIYNDVAENINDNES
-286 NSLLHVKKALQKC
+286 DSLLNIRKALQKC
-299 RKENTNPTW
+299 RKENTNPSW
-308 KIFYPFLKAVHK
+308 KIFHPFLKAVHK
-320 RDKRFSFIFLNLYF
+320 RDKRFSFILLNLYF
-334 YLNFKNAVEWLSF
+334 YLNFKNAIKWLSF

-354 LELFCKIHQ
+354 LELFCENHQ
-363 KTDTENIIQD
+363 KIDAENIIKD
-373 AISFINENVDMQN
+373 SISFINENVDMQN
-386 LEGITKKASYFDSLL
+386 LKDITEKALYFDNLL
-401 NKNCRENLRIFQSNT
+401 NKNCRENMISFQSNT

-459 GLAFENSKYFMGKS
+459 GLAFENGKYFMGKS
-473 SGQFIHEAIIVSV
+473 AEQFIHESIIVSV

-498 TRLQKTSDNNAD
+498 TRLQKTSENNSD
-510 TKTPLDKTTKNFY
+510 TKTPLDQTTKNFY
-523 DFGLAFDLLL
+523 DFGLTFDLLL
-533 NDMNDACNL
+533 NDMNDAYNL

-555 PESECAKNI
+555 PESECAKII

-591 TLLKITDAKI
+591 TLLKITDGKI
-601 NNILPTSH
+601 NNILPTTH

-624 FDIVELY
+624 FNIVELY

-637 PSLDLNIP
+637 PSLNLNIP
-645 NTNNCYPIHEIATQY
+645 NTNNCYPIHEIVSQY
-660 LRGNEQKKTKP
+660 LRGNNQEKIKP
-671 LVLKILERTDK
+671 LVLQILERTDK

-692 KISPLQTVIQ
+692 KISPLQTIIQ

-742 KYFFNNPI
+742 KYLFNNPF
-750 EYVKKI
+750 EYAEKRN
-756 GIGNI
+756 IGNI
-761 NYKNLFEAGLSES
+761 NYKNLFVPGMSES

-796 AVPKE
+796 AVLKE
-801 IFNKRKEEIKK
+801 ILNKRKEEIKK

-831 ISYSMRDPIANKQ
+831 ISYSMRDPIANNQ

-862 SLVSAGGNLRQEI
+862 SLVFAGGNLRQEI

-906 CLEWFLKDNKNIAA
+906 CLKWFLKDNKNIAA

-936 LLMQQKEIFMNTQKY
+936 LLMQQEEIFMNTQKY

-967 AGASLKEDTA
+967 AGASLKEDTI

>member
-1 MSYCPCLLDSA
+1 
-12 DSSASPCF
+12 
-20 PGSDSVASSVRKFP
+20 
-34 CLHLKCSPH
+34 
-43 CSQVKCVILPY
+43 
-54 LTSHKNRFCLSKT
+54 
-67 YKKYNEIRLFY
+67 
-78 AQFLREY
+78 
-85 FFSPFLCYNSN
+85 
-96 MEQEKIIYGNIT
+96 MEQEKIIYGNVK
-108 LSQLTHFAVELCGK
+108 LSQLAHFAVELCGK
-122 DALIQTGII
+122 DALIQKGFVTE
-131 TDSELNDAY
+131 SELNDAY
-140 KEKGSYLKFRYTDKN
+140 KEKGSYLKFRCTDKN
-155 SLFQKIYQFLS
+155 SLFQKIYQFFS
-166 ELEKEFEIPLSK
+166 EIEKEFEIPLHK
-178 TLRKKSL
+178 TERKKSL
-185 DGKYFEKVELSD
+185 DGKYFEEVELSD
-197 FQHFY
+197 FQQFY
-202 SHIIWSFIIQICGT
+202 SHIIWSFIVQICGT
-216 RPFENT
+216 RPFESP

-238 QTSYFIEYIELAS
+238 PTSYFIEYIALVS
-251 NTTFDEAITEFAK
+251 STTFDEVITEFAK

-286 NSLLHVKKALQKC
+286 DSLLNVRKALQKC

-308 KIFYPFLKAVHK
+308 KIFHPFLKAVHK
-320 RDKRFSFIFLNLYF
+320 RDKRFSFILLNLYF
-334 YLNFKNAVEWLSF
+334 YSNFKNAIKWLSF
-347 KKSDLQK
+347 KKTDLQK
-354 LELFCKIHQ
+354 LESFCKNHQ
-363 KTDTENIIQD
+363 KNDTENIIQD
-373 AISFINENVDMQN
+373 AINFTNESVDMQN
-386 LEGITKKASYFDSLL
+386 LKGITEKTLYFDKLL
-401 NKNCRENLRIFQSNT
+401 NKNCRENLRIFQSNM

-438 YVYKYLDSGNL
+438 YVYKYFDSGNL

-459 GLAFENSKYFMGKS
+459 GLAFENGKYFMGKS

-498 TRLQKTSDNNAD
+498 TRLQKTSDNNSD
-510 TKTPLDKTTKNFY
+510 TKTPLDQTTKNFY
-523 DFGLAFDLLL
+523 DFGLTFDLLL
-533 NDMNDACNL
+533 NDMNDAYNL

-564 KNKDL
+564 QNEDL
-569 FKASNIET
+569 FRDSGIET
-577 TDTPENEK
+577 TNTPENEK

-591 TLLKITDAKI
+591 TLLKISDAKI

-609 NVAYTPISTAIIQGY
+609 NVAYTPISNAIIQGY

-682 KVLFTRTNRQ
+682 KVLFTQTNRQ
-692 KISPLQTVIQ
+692 KISSLETVIQ

-710 RFLDKMFG
+710 RFLEKMFG
-718 TEKIPDD
+718 AEKIPND

-734 PIYFALMI
+734 PLYFALMI
-742 KYFFNNPI
+742 KYLFNNPV
-750 EYVKKI
+750 EYAEKI
-756 GIGNI
+756 NIGNI
-761 NYKNLFEAGLSES
+761 NYKNLFDPGLSES
-774 EKENFNT
+774 EKEKFHDS
-781 FDISVVME
+781 DISSA
-789 ISKNLEN
+789 IKNFKNLEN

-801 IFNKRKEEIKK
+801 ILNKRKEEIKK

-824 TSDVDGF
+824 TLDVDGF
-831 ISYSMRDPIANKQ
+831 ISYSMRDPIANNQ

-850 YACEMDDVETCK
+850 YSCDMDDVEICK
-862 SLVSAGGNLRQEI
+862 SLISAGANLRQQI
-875 GKSPDFTLP
+875 GKTTELPLP

-906 CLEWFLKDNKNIAA
+906 RLEWFLKNNKNLAT
-920 EYMHKKEEN
+920 EYMHRKEEN

-936 LLMQQKEIFMNTQKY
+936 LLMQQNEIMQNPQKC
-951 LDVQNNIN
+951 LATQNNIN

-967 AGASLKEDTA
+967 AGASLKEETV

-985 NGR
+985 SGR

>member
-1 MSYCPCLLDSA
+1 
-12 DSSASPCF
+12 
-20 PGSDSVASSVRKFP
+20 
-34 CLHLKCSPH
+34 
-43 CSQVKCVILPY
+43 
-54 LTSHKNRFCLSKT
+54 
-67 YKKYNEIRLFY
+67 
-78 AQFLREY
+78 
-85 FFSPFLCYNSN
+85 

-166 ELEKEFEIPLSK
+166 ELEKKFEIPLHK
-178 TLRKKSL
+178 RERKKSL
-185 DGKYFEKVELSD
+185 DGKYFEEVELSD

-227 KKIIYDCLLKQ
+227 KKIIYGSFLIQ
-238 QTSYFIEYIELAS
+238 PTTYFIEYIELVS
-251 NTTFDEAITEFAK
+251 HTTFDEVITEFAK
-264 VHNLKYE
+264 VQNLKYE
-271 QIYNEVAENINDNES
+271 QLYNEVAENINVNES
-286 NSLLHVKKALQKC
+286 DSLLHVKKALQKC

-347 KKSDLQK
+347 KKSDLQ
-354 LELFCKIHQ
+354 
-363 KTDTENIIQD
+363 
-373 AISFINENVDMQN
+373 N
-386 LEGITKKASYFDSLL
+386 LEGITKKALYFDNLL
-401 NKNCRENLRIFQSNT
+401 NKNCRENLISFQSNI

-427 SFWENWFCAKD
+427 FFWENWFCAKN
-438 YVYKYLDSGNL
+438 YVCKYLDSGNL

-459 GLAFENSKYFMGKS
+459 ELAFENGKYFMGKNAE
-473 SGQFIHEAIIVSV
+473 QFIHEAIIVSV

-498 TRLQKTSDNNAD
+498 TRLQKTSDNNSD
-510 TKTPLDKTTKNFY
+510 TKTPLDQTTKNFY
-523 DFGLAFDLLL
+523 DFGLTFDLLL
-533 NDMNDACNL
+533 NDLNDAYNL
-542 YYHCFQNFWNCFS
+542 YYHCFQNFWHCFS
-555 PESECAKNI
+555 PESDCAENI
-564 KNKDL
+564 KNEDL
-569 FKASNIET
+569 FKTYGIET
-577 TDTPENEK
+577 SDTPENEK

-591 TLLKITDAKI
+591 TLLKITDGKI

-624 FDIVELY
+624 FDIAELY
-631 LDKSKY
+631 LNKSKF
-637 PSLDLNIP
+637 PSLNLNIP
-645 NTNNCYPIHEIATQY
+645 NTNNCYPIHEIVTQY
-660 LRGNEQKKTKP
+660 LRGNDKEKIKP
-671 LVLKILERTDK
+671 LVLQILERTDK
-682 KVLFTRTNRQ
+682 KFLFTRTNRQ

-718 TEKIPDD
+718 TEKIPND

-734 PIYFALMI
+734 PLYFALMT
-742 KYFFNNPI
+742 KYLFNNPF
-750 EYVKKI
+750 EYAEKLN
-756 GIGNI
+756 IGNI
-761 NYKNLFEAGLSES
+761 NYKNLFDPGLSES
-774 EKENFNT
+774 EKENFNNNLLKK
-781 FDISVVME
+781 VENE
-789 ISKNLEN
+789 ISKKIL
-796 AVPKE
+796 
-801 IFNKRKEEIKK
+801 EEIAAIFLPKFNEEGIDK
-812 KTDEIVALYIER
+812 IIDLYIER

-831 ISYSMRDPIANKQ
+831 ISYSMRDPIANNQ

-850 YACEMDDVETCK
+850 YACEMDDIETCK
-862 SLVSAGGNLRQEI
+862 LLVSAGADLRQEI
-875 GKSPDFTLP
+875 GKSPDFMLS
-884 NGNMLFL
+884 NGNMLLL

-920 EYMHKKEEN
+920 EYMHRKEEN

-936 LLMQQKEIFMNTQKY
+936 LLMQQNEILKNPQKC
-951 LDVQNNIN
+951 LDTQNNIN

-967 AGASLKEDTA
+967 AGASLKEDTI

-985 NGR
+985 SGR

>member
-1 MSYCPCLLDSA
+1 
-12 DSSASPCF
+12 
-20 PGSDSVASSVRKFP
+20 
-34 CLHLKCSPH
+34 
-43 CSQVKCVILPY
+43 
-54 LTSHKNRFCLSKT
+54 
-67 YKKYNEIRLFY
+67 
-78 AQFLREY
+78 
-85 FFSPFLCYNSN
+85 
-96 MEQEKIIYGNIT
+96 MEQQKIIYGNVT

-122 DALIQTGII
+122 DALMQKRFV

-155 SLFQKIYQFLS
+155 SLFQKIYQFFS
-166 ELEKEFEIPLSK
+166 ELEKDFEIPLHK
-178 TLRKKSL
+178 TKRKKSL
-185 DGKYFEKVELSD
+185 DGKYFEEVELGD

-202 SHIIWSFIIQICGT
+202 SHIIWSFVVQICGT

-238 QTSYFIEYIELAS
+238 PTSYFIEYIELVS
-251 NTTFDEAITEFAK
+251 NITFDEVINEFITEHK
-264 VHNLKYE
+264 LKYE
-271 QIYNEVAENINDNES
+271 QIYTEVAENINDNES
-286 NSLLHVKKALQKC
+286 DSLLNVRKALQKC

-308 KIFYPFLKAVHK
+308 KIFYPFLKAIHK
-320 RDKRFSFIFLNLYF
+320 KDKRFSFILLNLYF
-334 YLNFKNAVEWLSF
+334 YSNFKKAIKWLSF
-347 KKSDLQK
+347 KKTDLQK
-354 LELFCKIHQ
+354 LESFCKNHQ
-363 KTDTENIIQD
+363 KNDTENIIKD
-373 AISFINENVDMQN
+373 AASFINENVDMQN
-386 LEGITKKASYFDSLL
+386 LKDIAEKALYFDSLL
-401 NKNCRENLRIFQSNT
+401 NKNCRENLISFQSKI

-449 EHLENAVKWY
+449 EYLENAVKWY
-459 GLAFENSKYFMGKS
+459 GLAFENGKYFMGKS

-498 TRLQKTSDNNAD
+498 TRLQKTSDNNTD

-533 NDMNDACNL
+533 NDMNDAYNL

-555 PESECAKNI
+555 PESECAKII

-601 NNILPTSH
+601 NNILPTTH
-609 NVAYTPISTAIIQGY
+609 NVAYTPISNAIIQGY

-637 PSLDLNIP
+637 PSLNLNIP
-645 NTNNCYPIHEIATQY
+645 NTNNCYPIHEIVSQY
-660 LRGNEQKKTKP
+660 LRGNNQEKIKP
-671 LVLKILERTDK
+671 LILQILEITDK

-710 RFLDKMFG
+710 RFLDKMFS

-742 KYFFNNPI
+742 KYLFNNPF
-750 EYVKKI
+750 EYAEKR
-756 GIGNI
+756 NI
-761 NYKNLFEAGLSES
+761 
-774 EKENFNT
+774 KEISHDS
-781 FDISVVME
+781 DISFIME
-789 ISKNLEN
+789 TSKNLEN
-796 AVPKE
+796 EIPKE
-801 IFNKRKEEIKK
+801 IRDKRKEE
-812 KTDEIVALYIER
+812 TNEIVDLYIER
-824 TSDVDGF
+824 TSNVDGF
-831 ISYSMRDPIANKQ
+831 ISYSMRDPIANNQ

-850 YACEMDDVETCK
+850 YACEWDDVEICK
-862 SLVSAGGNLRQEI
+862 SLVFAGADLRKEI
-875 GKSPDFTLP
+875 GKTSELTLP

-891 PNNFIHRAIYFKAWN
+891 PNNFIHRTIYFKAWN
-906 CLEWFLKDNKNIAA
+906 CLEWYLKDNKNIAA

-936 LLMQQKEIFMNTQKY
+936 LLMQQEEIFMNTQKY

>member
-1 MSYCPCLLDSA
+1 
-12 DSSASPCF
+12 
-20 PGSDSVASSVRKFP
+20 
-34 CLHLKCSPH
+34 
-43 CSQVKCVILPY
+43 
-54 LTSHKNRFCLSKT
+54 
-67 YKKYNEIRLFY
+67 
-78 AQFLREY
+78 
-85 FFSPFLCYNSN
+85 
-96 MEQEKIIYGNIT
+96 MEQEKIIYGNVT

-122 DALIQTGII
+122 DALIQKGFV

-155 SLFQKIYQFLS
+155 SLFQKIYQFFF
-166 ELEKEFEIPLSK
+166 ELEKEFEIPLHK
-178 TLRKKSL
+178 TERKKSL
-185 DGKYFEKVELSD
+185 DGKYFEEIELSD
-197 FQHFY
+197 FQQFY
-202 SHIIWSFIIQICGT
+202 SHIIWSFIIQICRT
-216 RPFENT
+216 RPFENL

-227 KKIIYDCLLKQ
+227 KKIVYDCLLKQ
-238 QTSYFIEYIELAS
+238 QISYFIEYIALV
-251 NTTFDEAITEFAK
+251 NTTTFDEVITEFAK

-308 KIFYPFLKAVHK
+308 KIFYPFLKAVHEK
-320 RDKRFSFIFLNLYF
+320 DKEFSCIFLNLYF

-386 LEGITKKASYFDSLL
+386 LESITKKALYFNSLL

-427 SFWENWFCAKD
+427 FFWEKWFCAKD
-438 YVYKYLDSGNL
+438 YVCKYLDSENL
-449 EHLENAVKWY
+449 EQLGNAVKWY
-459 GLAFENSKYFMGKS
+459 GLAFEKGKYFMGKS
-473 SGQFIHEAIIVSV
+473 AEQFIHEAIAVSV

-498 TRLQKTSDNNAD
+498 TRLQKTSDNNTD

-523 DFGLAFDLLL
+523 DFGLSFNLLL
-533 NDMNDACNL
+533 NDMNDAYNL

-601 NNILPTSH
+601 NNILPTTH
-609 NVAYTPISTAIIQGY
+609 NVAYTPISNAIIQGY

-637 PSLDLNIP
+637 PSLNLNIP
-645 NTNNCYPIHEIATQY
+645 NKNNCYPIHEIVSQY
-660 LRGNEQKKTKP
+660 LRGNNQEKIKP
-671 LVLKILERTDK
+671 LILQILEITDK

-718 TEKIPDD
+718 TEKIPND
-725 FIISADEVS
+725 FIISADEIS
-734 PIYFALMI
+734 PLYFALMT
-742 KYFFNNPI
+742 KYLFNNPF
-750 EYVKKI
+750 EHAEKLN
-756 GIGNI
+756 IGNI
-761 NYKNLFEAGLSES
+761 NYKNLFEPGLTES
-774 EKENFNT
+774 EKEKFHDS
-781 FDISVVME
+781 DISCVME
-789 ISKNLEN
+789 FFKNLEN
-796 AVPKE
+796 EIPKE
-801 IFNKRKEEIKK
+801 IRDKRKEETKK
-812 KTDEIVALYIER
+812 EINEIVDLYIER
-824 TSDVDGF
+824 TSSVDGF
-831 ISYSMRDPIANKQ
+831 ISYSMREPIANNQ

-862 SLVSAGGNLRQEI
+862 SLVFAGADLRKEI
-875 GKSPDFTLP
+875 GKTSELTLP

>member
-1 MSYCPCLLDSA
+1 
-12 DSSASPCF
+12 
-20 PGSDSVASSVRKFP
+20 
-34 CLHLKCSPH
+34 
-43 CSQVKCVILPY
+43 
-54 LTSHKNRFCLSKT
+54 
-67 YKKYNEIRLFY
+67 
-78 AQFLREY
+78 
-85 FFSPFLCYNSN
+85 
-96 MEQEKIIYGNIT
+96 MEQEKIIYGNVT

-122 DALIQTGII
+122 DALIQKGFV

-155 SLFQKIYQFLS
+155 SLFQKIYQFFF
-166 ELEKEFEIPLSK
+166 ELEKEFEIPLHK
-178 TLRKKSL
+178 TERKKSL
-185 DGKYFEKVELSD
+185 DGKYFEEIELSD

-216 RPFENT
+216 RPFENL

-227 KKIIYDCLLKQ
+227 KKIVYDCLLKQ
-238 QTSYFIEYIELAS
+238 PTSYFIKYIEFV
-251 NTTFDEAITEFAK
+251 NNITFDEAITEFAK

-286 NSLLHVKKALQKC
+286 DSLLHVKKALQKC
-299 RKENTNPTW
+299 KKENTNPTW
-308 KIFYPFLKAVHK
+308 KIFYPFLKAIHK
-320 RDKRFSFIFLNLYF
+320 REKKFSFIFLNLYF
-334 YLNFKNAVEWLSF
+334 YLNFKNAIKWLAF

-363 KTDTENIIQD
+363 KNDTENIIKD
-373 AISFINENVDMQN
+373 AINFIDENVDMQN
-386 LEGITKKASYFDSLL
+386 LEGITEKALYFDSLL

-438 YVYKYLDSGNL
+438 YVCKYLDSGNL

-459 GLAFENSKYFMGKS
+459 GLAFENGKYFMGKS

-498 TRLQKTSDNNAD
+498 TRLQKTSDNNTD

-533 NDMNDACNL
+533 NDMNDAYNL

-555 PESECAKNI
+555 PESECAKII

-601 NNILPTSH
+601 NNILPTTH
-609 NVAYTPISTAIIQGY
+609 NVAYTPISNAIIQGY

-637 PSLDLNIP
+637 PSLNLNIP
-645 NTNNCYPIHEIATQY
+645 NTNNCYPIHEIVSQY
-660 LRGNEQKKTKP
+660 LRGNDKEKIKP
-671 LVLKILERTDK
+671 LVLQILERTDK
-682 KVLFTRTNRQ
+682 KVLFTRTNRK
-692 KISPLQTVIQ
+692 KISPLETVIQ

-710 RFLDKMFG
+710 SFLDKMFG

-742 KYFFNNPI
+742 KYLFNNPF
-750 EYVKKI
+750 EYAEKR
-756 GIGNI
+756 NI
-761 NYKNLFEAGLSES
+761 
-774 EKENFNT
+774 KEISHDS
-781 FDISVVME
+781 DISFIME
-789 ISKNLEN
+789 TSKNLEN
-796 AVPKE
+796 EIPKE
-801 IFNKRKEEIKK
+801 IRDKRKEE
-812 KTDEIVALYIER
+812 TNEIVDLYIER
-824 TSDVDGF
+824 TSNVDGF
-831 ISYSMRDPIANKQ
+831 ISYSMRDPIANNQ

-850 YACEMDDVETCK
+850 YACEWDDVEICK
-862 SLVSAGGNLRQEI
+862 SLVFAGADLRKEI
-875 GKSPDFTLP
+875 GKTSELTLP

-891 PNNFIHRAIYFKAWN
+891 PNNFIHRTIYFKAWN
-906 CLEWFLKDNKNIAA
+906 CLEWYLKDNKNIAA

-936 LLMQQKEIFMNTQKY
+936 LLMQQFEVMQNPQKC
-951 LDVQNNIN
+951 LDTQNNIN

-967 AGASLKEDTA
+967 GVIVNCCGLKKSV
-977 FGSAERIL
+977 FFIRQPSFVHRPQKL
-985 NGR
+985 YFWRQVQVV

>member
-1 MSYCPCLLDSA
+1 
-12 DSSASPCF
+12 
-20 PGSDSVASSVRKFP
+20 
-34 CLHLKCSPH
+34 
-43 CSQVKCVILPY
+43 
-54 LTSHKNRFCLSKT
+54 
-67 YKKYNEIRLFY
+67 
-78 AQFLREY
+78 
-85 FFSPFLCYNSN
+85 
-96 MEQEKIIYGNIT
+96 MEQEKIIYGNVT

-122 DALIQTGII
+122 DALIQKGFV

-155 SLFQKIYQFLS
+155 SLFQKIYQFFF
-166 ELEKEFEIPLSK
+166 ELEKEFEIPLHK
-178 TLRKKSL
+178 TERKKSL
-185 DGKYFEKVELSD
+185 DGKYFEEIELSD

-202 SHIIWSFIIQICGT
+202 SHIIWSFIIQICRT
-216 RPFENT
+216 RPFENL

-227 KKIIYDCLLKQ
+227 KKIVYDCLLN
-238 QTSYFIEYIELAS
+238 YFIKYIELVS
-251 NTTFDEAITEFAK
+251 HTTFDEVILEFAK

-271 QIYNEVAENINDNES
+271 QLYSEVSENINDDES
-286 NSLLHVKKALQKC
+286 DSLLHIRKALQKC
-299 RKENTNPTW
+299 KKENTNPTW
-308 KIFYPFLKAVHK
+308 KIFYPFLKAIHK
-320 RDKRFSFIFLNLYF
+320 RDKKFSFIFLNLYF
-334 YLNFKNAVEWLSF
+334 YLNLKKAIKWLSL

-354 LELFCKIHQ
+354 LESFCKNHQ
-363 KTDTENIIQD
+363 KNDSENIIQD

-386 LEGITKKASYFDSLL
+386 LEGITKKALYFDSLL

-449 EHLENAVKWY
+449 DHLENAVKWY
-459 GLAFENSKYFMGKS
+459 GLAFENGKYFMGKS
-473 SGQFIHEAIIVSV
+473 AEQFIHESIIVSV

-498 TRLQKTSDNNAD
+498 TRLQKTSENNSD
-510 TKTPLDKTTKNFY
+510 TKTPLDQTTKNFY
-523 DFGLAFDLLL
+523 DFGLTFDLLL
-533 NDMNDACNL
+533 NDMNDAYNL

-555 PESECAKNI
+555 PESECAKII

-591 TLLKITDAKI
+591 TLLKITDEKI
-601 NNILPTSH
+601 NNILPTTH

-624 FDIVELY
+624 FNIVELY

-645 NTNNCYPIHEIATQY
+645 NTNNCYPIHEIVTQY

-671 LVLKILERTDK
+671 LVLKILERTNK
-682 KVLFTRTNRQ
+682 KVFFTRTNRQ
-692 KISPLQTVIQ
+692 KISPLETVIQ

-742 KYFFNNPI
+742 KYFFNNPV
-750 EYVKKI
+750 EYAKKLN
-756 GIGNI
+756 IGNI
-761 NYKNLFEAGLSES
+761 NYKNLFEPGLSGS
-774 EKENFNT
+774 EKESSHDSDIASVIKNFK
-781 FDISVVME
+781 D
-789 ISKNLEN
+789 LEN
-796 AVPKE
+796 GISQE
-801 IFNKRKEEIKK
+801 IRDKRKEEIKK
-812 KTDEIVALYIER
+812 KTDKIIDLYIAR
-824 TSDVDGF
+824 SSNVDGF

-844 GCTALL
+844 GCTVLL
-850 YACEMDDVETCK
+850 YACEMDDVTTCK
-862 SLVSAGGNLRQEI
+862 SLVSAGANLRQEI
-875 GKSPDFTLP
+875 GKTSEFKLP
-884 NGNMLFL
+884 NGNMLLL

-906 CLEWFLKDNKNIAA
+906 CLEWYLKDNRNIAS
-920 EYMHKKEEN
+920 EYMHKKEVN

-936 LLMQQKEIFMNTQKY
+936 LLIQQFEVMQNPQKC
-951 LDVQNNIN
+951 LDTQNNIN

-985 NGR
+985 NGK

>member
-1 MSYCPCLLDSA
+1 
-12 DSSASPCF
+12 
-20 PGSDSVASSVRKFP
+20 
-34 CLHLKCSPH
+34 
-43 CSQVKCVILPY
+43 
-54 LTSHKNRFCLSKT
+54 
-67 YKKYNEIRLFY
+67 
-78 AQFLREY
+78 
-85 FFSPFLCYNSN
+85 

-122 DALIQTGII
+122 DALIQMGFL

-166 ELEKEFEIPLSK
+166 ELEKEFEIPLHK
-178 TLRKKSL
+178 TKRKKSL
-185 DGKYFEKVELSD
+185 DGKYFEEVELSD
-197 FQHFY
+197 FQQFY

-227 KKIIYDCLLKQ
+227 KKIIYGHLLIQ
-238 QTSYFIEYIELAS
+238 LTTYFIEYIEFVS
-251 NTTFDEAITEFAK
+251 NITFDEAITEFAK

-271 QIYNEVAENINDNES
+271 QIYTEVAENINDNES
-286 NSLLHVKKALQKC
+286 DSLLHVKKALQKC

-308 KIFYPFLKAVHK
+308 KIFYPFLKAIHK
-320 RDKRFSFIFLNLYF
+320 KDKRFSFIFLNLYF
-334 YLNFKNAVEWLSF
+334 YLNFKNAIKWLSF
-347 KKSDLQK
+347 KKTDLQK
-354 LELFCKIHQ
+354 LESFCKNHQ
-363 KTDTENIIQD
+363 KNDTENIIKD
-373 AISFINENVDMQN
+373 AASFINENVDMQN
-386 LEGITKKASYFDSLL
+386 LKDIAEKALYFDNLL
-401 NKNCRENLRIFQSNT
+401 NENCRENLISFQNT
-416 NELRNELPHSF
+416 MNELRNELPHSF

-459 GLAFENSKYFMGKS
+459 GLAFENGKYFMGKS

-498 TRLQKTSDNNAD
+498 TRLQKTSDNNTD

-533 NDMNDACNL
+533 NDMNDAYNL

-555 PESECAKNI
+555 PESECAKII

-601 NNILPTSH
+601 NNILPTTH
-609 NVAYTPISTAIIQGY
+609 NVAYTPISNAIIQGY

-637 PSLDLNIP
+637 PSLNLNIP
-645 NTNNCYPIHEIATQY
+645 NTNNCYPIHEIVSQY
-660 LRGNEQKKTKP
+660 LRGNNQEKIKP
-671 LVLKILERTDK
+671 LILQILEITDK

-710 RFLDKMFG
+710 RFLDKMFS

-742 KYFFNNPI
+742 KYLFNNPF
-750 EYVKKI
+750 EYAEKR
-756 GIGNI
+756 NI
-761 NYKNLFEAGLSES
+761 
-774 EKENFNT
+774 KEISHDS
-781 FDISVVME
+781 DISFIME
-789 ISKNLEN
+789 TSKNLEN
-796 AVPKE
+796 EIPKE
-801 IFNKRKEEIKK
+801 IRDKRKEE
-812 KTDEIVALYIER
+812 TNEIVDLYIER
-824 TSDVDGF
+824 TSNVDGF
-831 ISYSMRDPIANKQ
+831 ISYSMRDPIANNQ

-850 YACEMDDVETCK
+850 YACEWDDVEICK
-862 SLVSAGGNLRQEI
+862 SLVFAGADLRKEI
-875 GKSPDFTLP
+875 GKTSELTLP

-891 PNNFIHRAIYFKAWN
+891 PNNFIHRTIYFKAWN
-906 CLEWFLKDNKNIAA
+906 CLEWYLKDNKNIAA

-936 LLMQQKEIFMNTQKY
+936 LLMQQFEVMQNPQKC
-951 LDVQNNIN
+951 LDTQNNIN

-967 AGASLKEDTA
+967 GVIVNCCGLKKSV
-977 FGSAERIL
+977 FFIRQPSFVHRPQKL
-985 NGR
+985 YFWRQVQVV

>member
-1 MSYCPCLLDSA
+1 
-12 DSSASPCF
+12 
-20 PGSDSVASSVRKFP
+20 
-34 CLHLKCSPH
+34 
-43 CSQVKCVILPY
+43 
-54 LTSHKNRFCLSKT
+54 
-67 YKKYNEIRLFY
+67 
-78 AQFLREY
+78 
-85 FFSPFLCYNSN
+85 
-96 MEQEKIIYGNIT
+96 MEQQKIIYGNVT

-122 DALIQTGII
+122 DALMQKRFV

-155 SLFQKIYQFLS
+155 SLFQKIYQFFS
-166 ELEKEFEIPLSK
+166 ELEKDFEIPLHK
-178 TLRKKSL
+178 TKRKKSL
-185 DGKYFEKVELSD
+185 DGKYFEEVELGD

-202 SHIIWSFIIQICGT
+202 SHIIWSFVVQICGT

-238 QTSYFIEYIELAS
+238 PTSYFIEYIELVS
-251 NTTFDEAITEFAK
+251 NITFDEVINEFITEHK
-264 VHNLKYE
+264 LKYE
-271 QIYNEVAENINDNES
+271 QIYTEVAENINDNES
-286 NSLLHVKKALQKC
+286 DSLLNVRKALQKC

-308 KIFYPFLKAVHK
+308 KIFYPFLKAIHK
-320 RDKRFSFIFLNLYF
+320 KDKRFSFILLNLYF
-334 YLNFKNAVEWLSF
+334 YSNFKKAIKWLSF
-347 KKSDLQK
+347 KKTDLQK
-354 LELFCKIHQ
+354 LESFCKNHQ
-363 KTDTENIIQD
+363 KNDTENIIKD
-373 AISFINENVDMQN
+373 AASFINENVDMQN
-386 LEGITKKASYFDSLL
+386 LKDIAEKALYFDSLL
-401 NKNCRENLRIFQSNT
+401 NKNCRENLISFQSKI

-459 GLAFENSKYFMGKS
+459 ELAFENGKYFMGKS

-533 NDMNDACNL
+533 NDMNDAYNL

-555 PESECAKNI
+555 PESDCAKNI
-564 KNKDL
+564 QKEDL
-569 FKASNIET
+569 LKVYGIET

-601 NNILPTSH
+601 NNILPTTH
-609 NVAYTPISTAIIQGY
+609 NVAYTPISNAIIQGY

-637 PSLDLNIP
+637 PSLNLNIP
-645 NTNNCYPIHEIATQY
+645 NTNNCYPIHEIVSQY
-660 LRGNEQKKTKP
+660 LRGNNQEKIKP
-671 LVLKILERTDK
+671 LILQILEITDK

-710 RFLDKMFG
+710 RFLDKMFS

-742 KYFFNNPI
+742 KYLFNNPF
-750 EYVKKI
+750 EYAEKR
-756 GIGNI
+756 NI
-761 NYKNLFEAGLSES
+761 
-774 EKENFNT
+774 KEISHDS
-781 FDISVVME
+781 DISFIME
-789 ISKNLEN
+789 TSKNLEN
-796 AVPKE
+796 EIPKE
-801 IFNKRKEEIKK
+801 IRDKRKEE
-812 KTDEIVALYIER
+812 TNEIVDLYIER
-824 TSDVDGF
+824 TSNVDGF
-831 ISYSMRDPIANKQ
+831 ISYSMRDPIANNQ

-850 YACEMDDVETCK
+850 YACEWDDVEICK
-862 SLVSAGGNLRQEI
+862 SLVFAGADLRKEI
-875 GKSPDFTLP
+875 GKTSELTLP

-891 PNNFIHRAIYFKAWN
+891 PNNFIHRAIYLKAWN
-906 CLEWFLKDNKNIAA
+906 CLKWFLKDNKNIAA

-936 LLMQQKEIFMNTQKY
+936 LLMQQEEIFMNTQKY